1 MAFVFTP
8 QSRSYSI
15 GPTMQ
20 QRGTYNTV
28 SGDTSGTL
36 LFTALTEVTS
46 VIIPGVQLLTQ
57 TITGNSVAITFTD
70 PVATIIGCAEAHG
83 Y

>member
-1 MAFVFTP
+1 MAFVFTA
-8 QSRSYSI
+8 QNRSYSI
-15 GPTMQ
+15 GPVMQ
-20 QRGTYNTV
+20 QRGTYTAA

-36 LFTALTEVTS
+36 VFTSLSNVSS

-70 PVATIIGCAEAHG
+70 PVASIIGCAEAHG
-83 Y
+83 T